1 MLRWSGSLRF
11 RLSPTGRAGCE
22 GRARRLLALLVVFVV
37 LPIASIHAGQKDAA
51 DTDPSGSIPE
61 RIDAALARGLLAKAS
76 VGIWVE
82 RAGDG
87 EVVYARGGEQLFIPA
102 SNQKILTA
110 IASLARF
117 GPAHRFATRIWAP
130 EPIDGEGEV
139 RELVVEGG
147 GDPLLRSEDWWR
159 LAADLRTAGLRVVRG
174 DLRVDDGLFDG
185 PAWHPSWGDV
195 TARAYHAP
203 VGALTAN
210 QGVFSIA
217 IRPRAE
223 AGSAARVAVDPPVD
237 YLRLRNLARTV
248 PPRARPSLS
257 IERMAG
263 AASEGVAE
271 EIVRVE
277 GRVRMG
283 DPGDLFARSVLDPGL
298 YAGSLLRHQLGANG
312 IDVEGVVRRAPRSG
326 EPFALILERTGGSVA
341 EIVRFCLKQSSNS
354 VAESLVKNLGAWA
367 EVAPGDAPVRRGEWV
382 GGIRAMRR
390 ELEALGIELG
400 EARLVDGSGLS
411 LQNRLSPRM
420 IVQALRIARASFAFG
435 PELVASLPIAH
446 RDGTLERRLETAQGR
461 IRAKTGLLSDAGV
474 TALSGYAERS
484 DGETLIFSILV
495 NGPGGG
501 GEAGMAAVDRLAE
514 ILLDARLPL
523 PSPEPAREPS
533 AARRPSGTRHV
544 EDQEARVAPADS
556 RTKAR
561 ITESM
566 YSDGSFVPSRSR
578 RSITPGPQL

>member
-1 MLRWSGSLRF
+1 MLRRSRSVRIGF
-11 RLSPTGRAGCE
+11 PSPGRARFVRVVAVLLLSIASASVPARSIRAAE
-22 GRARRLLALLVVFVV
+22 GRARETVAFEPLAVRLDAL
-37 LPIASIHAGQKDAA
+37 
-51 DTDPSGSIPE
+51 
-61 RIDAALARGLLAKAS
+61 LARGLLSKAS
-76 VGIWVE
+76 VGIWIE
-82 RAGDG
+82 RVGSGD
-87 EVVYARGGEQLFIPA
+87 VVYARGGDQLFIPA

-117 GPAHRFATRIWAP
+117 GPAHRFATRVWAP
-130 EPIDGEGEV
+130 EPVDGEGEV

-159 LAADLRTAGLRVVRG
+159 IAADLRTAGLRVVRG
-174 DLRVDDGLFDG
+174 DIRVEDGLFEG

-210 QGVFSIA
+210 QGIFAVS
-217 IRPRAE
+217 IRPRAA
-223 AGSAARVAVDPPVD
+223 AGSAARVALDPPVD

-248 PPRARPSLS
+248 APRARPSLS
-257 IERMAG
+257 IERIAG
-263 AASEGVAE
+263 AGSEEAAE

-277 GRVRMG
+277 GRVRLG

-298 YAGSLLRHQLGANG
+298 YAGSLLHHQLEANG
-312 IDVEGVVRRAPRSG
+312 IAVDGVVRRAPRSR
-326 EPFALILERTGGSVA
+326 EPFALILERVGGSVA

-354 VAESLVKNLGAWA
+354 VAEALVKNLGAWTDA
-367 EVAPGDAPVRRGEWV
+367 APGAGPARRGEWV
-382 GGIRAMRR
+382 GGIRALRR
-390 ELEALGIELG
+390 ELEALGIDLG
-400 EARLVDGSGLS
+400 AARLVDGSGLS

-420 IVQALRIARASFAFG
+420 IVEALRVARASFEIG
-435 PELVASLPIAH
+435 PELVSALPIAH
-446 RDGTLERRLETAQGR
+446 RDGTLERRLERAQGR
-461 IRAKTGLLSDAGV
+461 IRAKTGLLTDAGV

-514 ILLDARLPL
+514 TLLEAPL
-523 PSPEPAREPS
+523 PAPPAAPDLESPESEPAPGR
-533 AARRPSGTRHV
+533 SGAG
-544 EDQEARVAPADS
+544 DQEARVAPAGW

-566 YSDGSFVPSRSR
+566 YSEGSLVPSRSR